1 MMIMGKKRIIS
12 VEIATQSKI
21 RLLLDHSQEPT
32 VEKLL
37 NQRAQKQTSKDKED
51 YSKIKNQH
59 KNAVSRKHLSS
70 NNSQ

>member
-37 NQRAQKQTSKDKED
+37 NQRAQKQTSKDKEGKFIFFQNPIHCD
-51 YSKIKNQH
+51 S
-59 KNAVSRKHLSS
+59 
-70 NNSQ
+70 